1 MYRITLTHNNFLY
14 AFWGSLI
21 SFFTDINTAIMG
33 LMICVIVDTITGFW
47 AAPYRGKKRNSHNLS
62 RFVTKIITYL
72 TAVILMHVLEMLVF
86 PDYAVIMKIQLARLA
101 CTAFCGLE
109 IYSTMENLY
118 DITGLEAFKYITQL
132 SVRKIKDATG
142 VEIKENKNDKKD

>member
-1 MYRITLTHNNFLY
+1 
-14 AFWGSLI
+14 
-21 SFFTDINTAIMG
+21 
-33 LMICVIVDTITGFW
+33 
-47 AAPYRGKKRNSHNLS
+47 
-62 RFVTKIITYL
+62 
-72 TAVILMHVLEMLVF
+72 MHVLEMLVF

-142 VEIKENKNDKKD
+142 VELKGKENDS